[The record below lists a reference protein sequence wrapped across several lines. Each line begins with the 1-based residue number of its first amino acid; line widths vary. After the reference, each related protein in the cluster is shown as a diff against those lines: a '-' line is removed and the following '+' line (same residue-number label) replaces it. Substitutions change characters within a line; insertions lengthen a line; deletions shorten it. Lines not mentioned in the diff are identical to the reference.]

1 MLFLSQLLN
10 KSVFFQGRPYGK
22 VIDMA
27 VFINKTDPPIS
38 KIEILQGKN
47 KLTIPPNTL
56 RIEKGTLTLTS
67 NDFPHL
73 PYDHQDLYL
82 SEDLLDKQVIDI
94 DGRRLVRVNDVVLE
108 NGRELRVAGIDI
120 GFDGILRRLGLGMI
134 HLKPQILPWNL
145 IEAFDYDTGNIKIKL
160 TQNSLASLHP
170 ADLADILEEAGTKE
184 RLGIV
189 ESLDARQA
197 ARAIEEADEETQV
210 SILENLTPDV
220 LKNVIN
226 KMHVSQLADVFQDL
240 NPIKSQEI
248 QKVLDV
254 DRLKQVQTLSR
265 FSDTVAGGLMHQHF
279 LQRDG
284 ETTVKELLEEL
295 KQPSYIPEVVV
306 VTDNKK
312 YLGIIHVKDLL
323 HADKL
328 ARLKDIISEKKYIA
342 PYTSFDEILR
352 IFAQYNLR
360 VIPVIDKDR
369 LPIGIVM
376 IDEVIQTI
384 QEENERDE
392 NL

>member
-10 KSVFFQGRPYGK
+10 KSVFYQGRPYGK

-27 VFINKTDPPIS
+27 VFLNKTDPPIS

-56 RIEKGTLTLTS
+56 RIENGTLTLTS

-82 SEDLLDKQVIDI
+82 AEDLLDKQVIDI

-120 GFDGILRRLGLGMI
+120 GFDGVLRRLGLGMI
-134 HLKPQILPWNL
+134 HVKPQILPWNL

-160 TQNSLASLHP
+160 TQNRLASLHP

-189 ESLDARQA
+189 ESLDAKQA
-197 ARAIEEADEETQV
+197 ARAIEEADEETQL

-226 KMHVSQLADVFQDL
+226 KMHVSQLADVFHDL
-240 NPIKSQEI
+240 NPIKSEEI
-248 QKVLDV
+248 QKVLDA
-254 DRLKQVQTLSR
+254 DRLKQVQILSR

-279 LQRDG
+279 VQKEG
-284 ETTVKELLEEL
+284 NITVKELLEEL
-295 KQPSYIPEVVV
+295 KQPSSIPEVIII
-306 VTDNKK
+306 TDDKK
-312 YLGIIHVKDLL
+312 YLGLIQVKDLL

-328 ARLKDIISEKKYIA
+328 SHLKDIISEKQYVV
-342 PYTSFDEILR
+342 PYTSFEEVLR
-352 IFAQYNLR
+352 VLANYNLR
-360 VIPVIDKDR
+360 AVPVIDTER
-369 LPIGIVM
+369 MPIGIVM
-376 IDEVIQTI
+376 IDDVIQTI

-392 NL
+392 NI